1 MAGINYDHVV
11 DGPLSERIDV
21 ASATV
26 TYIGEAVVGTLGSA
40 STWRIQRVT
49 VSGAV
54 TSIEWADGNA
64 NADNVWDDRASLSYS

>member
-1 MAGINYDHVV
+1 MASINSAQA
-11 DGPLSERIDV
+11 LSERIDV

-26 TYIGEAVVGTLGSA
+26 TYIGESLVGTLGSA
-40 STWRIQRVT
+40 ATWRIQRVT

>member
-1 MAGINYDHVV
+1 MASINSAQA
-11 DGPLSERIDV
+11 LSERIDV

-26 TYIGEAVVGTLGSA
+26 TYIGEAIVGTLGSA
-40 STWRIQRVT
+40 PTWRIQRVT
-49 VSGAV
+49 VAGAV